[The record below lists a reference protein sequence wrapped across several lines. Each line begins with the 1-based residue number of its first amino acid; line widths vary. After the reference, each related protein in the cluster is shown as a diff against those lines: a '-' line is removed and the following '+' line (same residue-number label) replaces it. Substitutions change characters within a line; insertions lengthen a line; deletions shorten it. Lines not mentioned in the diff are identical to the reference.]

1 MSNLRKPLV
10 VAVLALLAVL
20 TVDGTVLAAL
30 VGRNGRA
37 VTAVRTV
44 TNDVEWRTAS
54 ADWVDVPDM
63 KVSVS
68 VPADQKAIL
77 VITFSTASRC
87 ALSLDAAHNTC
98 AIRVLLDGNV
108 VSPGEVIWTHV
119 ERREGDTSVRS
130 MQWIAGPVAAGEHIV
145 KVQAQM
151 EPPAVVLPPGSF
163 TLVGRTLTVLRS
175 KI

>member
-1 MSNLRKPLV
+1 MAKLRKPLV
-10 VAVLALLAVL
+10 IVVLALLAVL
-20 TVDGTVLAAL
+20 TIDGAVLAAL

-44 TNDVEWRTAS
+44 TNDIEWRTAS
-54 ADWVDVPDM
+54 ANWVDVPDM

-68 VPADQKAIL
+68 VPAGEKAIL

-87 ALSLDAAHNTC
+87 ALYQAAHNTC
-98 AIRVLLDGNV
+98 AIKVLLDGNV

-119 ERREGDTSVRS
+119 EQTEGDTSVGS
-130 MQWIAGPVAAGEHIV
+130 MQWVAGPVAAGEHVV

-151 EPPAVVLPPGSF
+151 EPPPVVLPPGSF
-163 TLVGRTLTVLRS
+163 TLLGRTLTVLRS